1 MGEHRHRFGLR
12 RQPTVV
18 VGARATKAAGIA
30 LALILA
36 ATAASLSAETET
48 GERAAFRDRSLEAG
62 LRFRHFNGMVGA
74 FYFPEMTGP
83 GGGLFDFDGDGDL
96 DVFFRQGRLLVSGET
111 LDQAL
116 FPIEDPLGD
125 RLFRNDLSQVAP
137 DGIAMS
143 FVDVSAAAG
152 FHDTGY
158 GMGLAAGDY
167 DGDGDLDLYLT
178 NYGANQF
185 WRNRGD
191 GSFENIT
198 AATGTG
204 DSRWSTSATFIDIDQ
219 DGDLDLFAANYV
231 RFDVEKNPRCFASTS
246 APDYC
251 GPSAFTSETDR
262 LWRNRGDGTFEDISV
277 KSGIARARGAGL
289 GVISGD
295 FNGDGRLDLYVA
307 NDGEANHLWLNR
319 GDGTFSDDAL
329 FSGTALNRHGSP
341 EASMGLAAADFDGDG
356 DEDLFLT
363 HLAEE
368 SNTFYRNLGD
378 GLFEDRSR
386 ETLLAAP
393 SMPYTSF
400 GVAAIDFDNDGWP
413 DLAIANGAVR
423 IRLDLAV
430 KGDRYPLEQPNQ
442 LFRNRGD
449 GSFEEVTSSAGA
461 AFALSEVSR
470 GLATGDLDHDGAV
483 DLIIFNNN
491 GPARLLANQ
500 AASGKRW
507 LGVAGTQAG
516 DRVRVLTESARTLRR
531 TARTDGSYCSVS
543 DVRVVVGLG
552 DETARE
558 LEIERHGQR
567 VLFLDPPADV
577 YLVLAGFRAR
587 VSKASLPIQP

>member
-1 MGEHRHRFGLR
+1 MLGLAPLGEHRHLFGVP
-12 RQPTVV
+12 RQ
-18 VGARATKAAGIA
+18 GAVALA
-30 LALILA
+30 LALIPA
-36 ATAASLSAETET
+36 AAVARPSAAADPPP
-48 GERAAFRDRSLEAG
+48 AFRESSAEAG

-96 DVFFRQGRLLVSGET
+96 DVFFRQGTLLASGET
-111 LDQAL
+111 LDDAL
-116 FPIEDPLGD
+116 FPIEGPLGD
-125 RLFRNDLSQVAP
+125 RLFRNDLSEAGS
-137 DGIAMS
+137 DGPSAS
-143 FVDVSAAAG
+143 FVDVSVAAG
-152 FHDTGY
+152 FRDTGY

-167 DGDGDLDLYLT
+167 DNDGDVDLYLT
-178 NYGANQF
+178 NYGPNQF

-191 GSFENIT
+191 GSFENVT
-198 AATGTG
+198 AMTGT
-204 DSRWSTSATFIDIDQ
+204 DDAKWSTSATFIDIDH
-219 DGDLDLFAANYV
+219 DGDLDLFSANYV
-231 RFDVEKNPRCFASTS
+231 QFDVDRNPRCFASTS
-246 APDYC
+246 ALDYC
-251 GPSAFTSETDR
+251 GPSAFTSQSDR

-277 KSGIARARGAGL
+277 KSGIARSRGAGL

-295 FNGDGRLDLYVA
+295 FNDDGLLDLYVA

-319 GDGTFSDDAL
+319 GNGTFSDDAL

-356 DEDLFLT
+356 NEDLFLT

-386 ETLLAAP
+386 ETRLAAP

-400 GVAAIDFDNDGWP
+400 GVAAVDFDNDGWP

-423 IRLDLAV
+423 ILLDLAAE
-430 KGDRYPLEQPNQ
+430 GNPYPLEQPNQ

-483 DLIIFNNN
+483 DLIVFNNN
-491 GPARLLANQ
+491 GPARLLINQ
-500 AASGKRW
+500 AARGKRW
-507 LGVAGTQAG
+507 LAVAGTQRG
-516 DRVRVLTESARTLRR
+516 DRVRVVTESKRAVRR

-543 DVRVVVGLG
+543 DLRVIIGLG
-552 DETARE
+552 DEAPSE
-558 LEIERHGQR
+558 VEIERDGKR
-567 VLFLDPPADV
+567 VRFLDPPTDV
-577 YLVLAGFRAR
+577 YLVLAPER
-587 VSKASLPIQP
+587 